1 MNKIEKADYI
11 FKRSLNGY
19 EDFLQKTINLSEKI
33 KETLFLGLG
42 YRDGHYFMKF
52 LQNNFSEKEIIE
64 LFESIDT
71 NTIESNI
78 VLNTI
83 QIFKSLPLS
92 LVYDKFR
99 VKEINNNFSELHDEF
114 SRLKAMEEDWL
125 NAQPKAQR
133 RSGLSDFPINNI
145 DYVPNGII

>member
-11 FKRSLNGY
+11 FKRSSNGY
-19 EDFLQKTINLSEKI
+19 EDFLQKAIRLSDEI

-92 LVYDKFR
+92 LVYDKF
-99 VKEINNNFSELHDEF
+99 KKINNNFSELHNEF
-114 SRLKAMEEDWL
+114 TRLKVMKEDWL
-125 NAQPKAQR
+125 KAQPKPKR
-133 RSGLSDFPINNI
+133 RPGLSDFPINNV